1 MLHFN
6 NSLFGGRFQ
15 SVLGI
20 MSKGVNLRELSNR
33 LNLSQTTVSR
43 ALNGYPEVSPET
55 RKRVAEMA
63 DELGYAPNSQA
74 RRLATGRSMAIG
86 HVIPRSIHE
95 MMNPIF
101 LEFIAGA
108 GETYSK
114 HGYDMIISV
123 VEDDHEEDAY
133 RQIATRKKADGVIV
147 HGPAADEHRHR
158 LLKEINLPFVVHGR
172 IPGAESKTTWVDMNN
187 RRAFER
193 ATNLLLDLGHQ
204 RISLLNGLEHM
215 DFARRRRKGFED
227 ALAARGLAADNAIM
241 RSSDMTEPFGCD
253 NAMEMLKSD
262 NPPTAFLVSSMISA
276 IGVARAIG
284 QCGLETGKDV
294 SIITHDDALS
304 FLPNSGEVP
313 IFTCTRS
320 SVRYA
325 GQRAA
330 ELLLDIIASP
340 QREPSSLH
348 LDAELIIGQSTG
360 PVPGR

>member
-1 MLHFN
+1 
-6 NSLFGGRFQ
+6 
-15 SVLGI
+15 
-20 MSKGVNLRELSNR
+20 MSKGVNLKILSQR

-43 ALNGYPEVSPET
+43 ALNGYPEVSAET

-63 DELGYAPNSQA
+63 DKLGYAPNSQA

-123 VEDDHEEDAY
+123 VEDDQEEEAY
-133 RQIATRKKADGVIV
+133 RQISSRKKADGVIV
-147 HGPAADEHRHR
+147 HGPAHDENRHA
-158 LLKEINLPFVVHGR
+158 LLKDLNLPFVVHGR
-172 IPGAESKTTWVDMNN
+172 IAGAETETCWIDMNN
-187 RRAFER
+187 RRAFQR
-193 ATNLLLDLGHQ
+193 ATDLLLDLGHT
-204 RISLLNGLEHM
+204 RIALLNGLEHM
-215 DFARRRRKGFED
+215 DFARRRRRGFED
-227 ALAARGLAADNAIM
+227 AIKERGLAPDPALM
-241 RSSDMTEPFGCD
+241 RSNDMTEPYGCD

-284 QCGLETGKDV
+284 QCGLVTGKDV

-325 GQRAA
+325 GEKAA
-330 ELLLDIIASP
+330 ELLLAMIANPNS
-340 QREPSSLH
+340 EPTSLH

-360 PVPGR
+360 PAPAKV

>member
-1 MLHFN
+1 
-6 NSLFGGRFQ
+6 
-15 SVLGI
+15 
-20 MSKGVNLRELSNR
+20 MSKGVNLKELSKK

-43 ALNGYPEVSPET
+43 ALNGYPEVSADT

-63 DELGYAPNSQA
+63 EALGYAPNSQA

-133 RQIATRKKADGVIV
+133 RQIASRKKADGVIV
-147 HGPAADEHRHR
+147 HGPASDEHRHE
-158 LLKEINLPFVVHGR
+158 LLKELNLPFVVHGR
-172 IPGAESKTTWVDMNN
+172 IPGAEEETSWIDMNN

-193 ATNLLLDLGHQ
+193 ATNLLLDLGHT
-204 RISLLNGLEHM
+204 RIALLNGLEQM
-215 DFARRRRKGFED
+215 DFAKRRRRGFES
-227 ALAARGLAADNAIM
+227 ALEARGHVADPDLM
-241 RSSDMTEPFGCD
+241 RSSDMTEPFGCE

-262 NPPTAFLVSSMISA
+262 NPPTAFLVSSMITA
-276 IGVARAIG
+276 IGVARAVG
-284 QCGLETGKDV
+284 QCGLQTGKDV

-304 FLPNSGEVP
+304 FLPNSGEIP

-320 SVRYA
+320 SVRFA
-325 GQRAA
+325 GQKAA
-330 ELLLDIIASP
+330 ELLLNMIANP
-340 QREPSSLH
+340 GGKPTSLH
-348 LDAELIIGQSTG
+348 LDAELIVGQSTG
-360 PVPGR
+360 PAPSR

>member
-1 MLHFN
+1 M
-6 NSLFGGRFQ
+6 RK
-15 SVLGI
+15 GI
-20 MSKGVNLRELSNR
+20 NLKELSQR

-43 ALNGYPEVSPET
+43 ALNGYPEVSADT

-63 DELGYAPNSQA
+63 EKLGYAPNSQA

-123 VEDDHEEDAY
+123 VEDDHEEEAY
-133 RQIATRKKADGVIV
+133 RQIASRKKADGVII
-147 HGPAADEHRHR
+147 HGPAHQESRHK
-158 LLKEINLPFVVHGR
+158 LLKELNLPFVVHGR
-172 IPGAESKTTWVDMNN
+172 IPGAEQETSWIDMNN

-193 ATNLLLDLGHQ
+193 ATNLLLDLGHT
-204 RISLLNGLEHM
+204 RIALLNGLEQM
-215 DFARRRRKGFED
+215 DFARRRRSGFE
-227 ALAARGLAADNAIM
+227 AAFAARDLAPDPELM
-241 RSSDMTEPFGCD
+241 RSADMTEPYGCD
-253 NAMEMLKSD
+253 NAMDMLNSS

-276 IGVARAIG
+276 IGVARAVG
-284 QCGLETGKDV
+284 QCGLKTGADV

-325 GQRAA
+325 GQKAA
-330 ELLLDIIASP
+330 ELLLSMIADP
-340 QREPSSLH
+340 TAEPTSLH

-360 PVPGR
+360 PAPAKP

>member
-1 MLHFN
+1 
-6 NSLFGGRFQ
+6 
-15 SVLGI
+15 
-20 MSKGVNLRELSNR
+20 MSKGVNLKELSQR

-55 RKRVAEMA
+55 RKRVVEMA
-63 DELGYAPNSQA
+63 DKLGYAPNSQA

-123 VEDDHEEDAY
+123 VDDAHEEEAY
-133 RQIATRKKADGVIV
+133 RQIASRKKADGVIV
-147 HGPAADEHRHR
+147 HGPATSEHRHE
-158 LLKEINLPFVVHGR
+158 LLKELNLPFVVHGR
-172 IPGAESKTTWVDMNN
+172 IPGAENETSWIDMNN

-193 ATNLLLDLGHQ
+193 ATNLLLDLGHT
-204 RISLLNGLEHM
+204 RIALLNGLENM
-215 DFARRRRKGFED
+215 DFARRRRTGFEE
-227 ALAARGLAADNAIM
+227 ALAARGLAADPALM
-241 RSSDMTEPFGCD
+241 RSADMTEPYGCD
-253 NAMEMLKSD
+253 NAMEMLRIE
-262 NPPTAFLVSSMISA
+262 NPPTAFLVSSMITA
-276 IGVARAIG
+276 IGVARGVG
-284 QCGLETGKDV
+284 QCGLKTGKDV

-325 GQRAA
+325 GQKAA
-330 ELLLDIIASP
+330 ELLLAMIADP
-340 QREPSSLH
+340 GAKPASLH

-360 PVPGR
+360 PAPARTG

>member
-1 MLHFN
+1 M
-6 NSLFGGRFQ
+6 
-15 SVLGI
+15 
-20 MSKGVNLRELSNR
+20 NLKELSQR

-43 ALNGYPEVSPET
+43 ALNGYPEVSEET

-63 DELGYAPNSQA
+63 AKLGYAPNSQA
-74 RRLATGRSMAIG
+74 RRLATGRAMAIG

-108 GETYSK
+108 GETYSR

-123 VEDDHEEDAY
+123 VEDAHEDDAY
-133 RQIATRKKADGVIV
+133 RQIAARKKADGVII
-147 HGPAADEHRHR
+147 HGPAREEHRHT
-158 LLKEINLPFVVHGR
+158 LLKELGLPFVVHGR
-172 IPGAESKTTWVDMNN
+172 IPGAEQETSWIDMNN

-193 ATNLLLDLGHQ
+193 ATGLLLDLGHT
-204 RISLLNGLEHM
+204 RIALLNGLENM
-215 DFARRRRKGFED
+215 DFAYRRRKGFEG
-227 ALAARGLAADNAIM
+227 ALAARGLAPDPWLM
-241 RSSDMTEPFGCD
+241 RCSDMTEPYGCD
-253 NAMEMLKSD
+253 SAMEMLKSD

-276 IGVARAIG
+276 IGVARAVG
-284 QCGLETGKDV
+284 QCGLTVGRDV

-325 GQRAA
+325 GEKAA
-330 ELLLDIIASP
+330 ELLLGLISDP
-340 QREPSSLH
+340 LKGPTSLH

-360 PVPGR
+360 PARVKARSA

>member
-1 MLHFN
+1 
-6 NSLFGGRFQ
+6 
-15 SVLGI
+15 
-20 MSKGVNLRELSNR
+20 MSKGVNLKELSKK

-43 ALNGYPEVSPET
+43 ALNGYPEVSAET
-55 RKRVAEMA
+55 RRRVSEMA
-63 DELGYAPNSQA
+63 EELGYAPNSQA

-133 RQIATRKKADGVIV
+133 RQIASRKKADGVIV
-147 HGPAADEHRHR
+147 HGPASDERRHK
-158 LLKEINLPFVVHGR
+158 LLKKLNLPFVVHGR
-172 IPGAESKTTWVDMNN
+172 IPGAEEETSWIDMNN

-193 ATNLLLDLGHQ
+193 ATNLLLDLGHT
-204 RISLLNGLEHM
+204 RIALLNGLEHM
-215 DFARRRRKGFED
+215 DFAKRRRRGFEE
-227 ALAARGLAADNAIM
+227 ALRARGHKPDQALM
-241 RSSDMTEPFGCD
+241 RSSDMTEPFGCE
-253 NAMEMLKSD
+253 NAMEMLKGD

-276 IGVARAIG
+276 IGVARAVG
-284 QCGLETGKDV
+284 QCGLKTGKDV

-304 FLPNSGEVP
+304 FLPNSGEIP

-320 SVRYA
+320 SVRFA
-325 GQRAA
+325 GQKAA
-330 ELLLDIIASP
+330 ELLLAMIS
-340 QREPSSLH
+340 EPGSKPTSLH

-360 PVPGR
+360 PAPAR

>member
-1 MLHFN
+1 
-6 NSLFGGRFQ
+6 
-15 SVLGI
+15 
-20 MSKGVNLRELSNR
+20 MSKGVNLKELSQR

-43 ALNGYPEVSPET
+43 ALNGYPEVSAET
-55 RKRVAEMA
+55 RKRVSEMA
-63 DELGYAPNSQA
+63 DKLGYAPNSQA

-133 RQIATRKKADGVIV
+133 REIASRKKADGVII
-147 HGPAADEHRHR
+147 HGPAHNERRHL
-158 LLKEINLPFVVHGR
+158 LLKELNLPFVVHGR
-172 IPGAESKTTWVDMNN
+172 IPGAEMETSWIDMNN
-187 RRAFER
+187 KRAFER
-193 ATNLLLDLGHQ
+193 ATNLLLDLGHT
-204 RISLLNGLEHM
+204 RIALLNGLEHM
-215 DFARRRRKGFED
+215 DFARRRRRGFED
-227 ALAARGLAADNAIM
+227 ALATRGLEPDTNLM
-241 RSSDMTEPFGCD
+241 RSADMTEPYGCD
-253 NAMEMLKSD
+253 NAMAMLRGD
-262 NPPTAFLVSSMISA
+262 NPPSAFLVSSMISA

-284 QCGLETGKDV
+284 QCGLKTGKDV

-325 GQRAA
+325 GEKAA
-330 ELLLDIIASP
+330 DLLLNMIASP
-340 QREPSSLH
+340 DTKPTSLH
-348 LDAELIIGQSTG
+348 LDAELILGQSTG
-360 PVPGR
+360 PAPTRSF

>member
-1 MLHFN
+1 
-6 NSLFGGRFQ
+6 
-15 SVLGI
+15 
-20 MSKGVNLRELSNR
+20 MSKGVNLKELSQR

-43 ALNGYPEVSPET
+43 ALNGYPEVSAET

-63 DELGYAPNSQA
+63 DKLGYAPNSQA

-108 GETYSK
+108 GETYSQ

-123 VEDDHEEDAY
+123 VEDDREEDAY
-133 RQIATRKKADGVIV
+133 RQIASRKKADGVII
-147 HGPAADEHRHR
+147 HGPAQDEHRHL
-158 LLKEINLPFVVHGR
+158 LLKELNLPFVVHGR
-172 IPGAESKTTWVDMNN
+172 IPGAEKETSWIDMNN

-193 ATNLLLDLGHQ
+193 ATNLLLDLGHT
-204 RISLLNGLEHM
+204 RIALLNGLENM
-215 DFARRRRKGFED
+215 DFARRRRRGFED
-227 ALAARGLAADNAIM
+227 ALSARNLTPDAALV
-241 RSSDMTEPFGCD
+241 RSADMTEPYGCD
-253 NAMEMLKSD
+253 SAMEMLNSD

-284 QCGLETGKDV
+284 QCGLKTGKDV

-325 GQRAA
+325 GEKAA
-330 ELLLDIIASP
+330 DLLLNMIATP
-340 QREPSSLH
+340 GAKPTSLH
-348 LDAELIIGQSTG
+348 LDAELILGQSTG
-360 PVPGR
+360 PAPTR

>member
-1 MLHFN
+1 
-6 NSLFGGRFQ
+6 
-15 SVLGI
+15 
-20 MSKGVNLRELSNR
+20 MSKGVNLKELSKR

-43 ALNGYPEVSPET
+43 ALNGYPEVSAET
-55 RKRVAEMA
+55 RKRVSEMA
-63 DELGYAPNSQA
+63 EELGYAPNSQA

-133 RQIATRKKADGVIV
+133 RQIASRKKADGVIV
-147 HGPAADEHRHR
+147 HGPASDEHRHE
-158 LLKEINLPFVVHGR
+158 LLRELNLPFVVHGR
-172 IPGAESKTTWVDMNN
+172 IPGAEEETSWIDMNN

-193 ATNLLLDLGHQ
+193 ATNLLLDLGHT
-204 RISLLNGLEHM
+204 RIALLNGLEQM
-215 DFARRRRKGFED
+215 DFAKRRRRGFES
-227 ALAARGLAADNAIM
+227 ALEARGHTADPALM
-241 RSSDMTEPFGCD
+241 RSSDMTEPFGCE
-253 NAMEMLKSD
+253 NAMEMLKMD
-262 NPPTAFLVSSMISA
+262 NPPTAFLVSSMITA
-276 IGVARAIG
+276 IGVARAVG
-284 QCGLETGKDV
+284 QCGLQAGKDV

-304 FLPNSGEVP
+304 FLPNSGEIP

-320 SVRYA
+320 SVRFA
-325 GQRAA
+325 GQKAA
-330 ELLLDIIASP
+330 ELLLDMISNP
-340 QREPSSLH
+340 GSKPTSLH

-360 PVPGR
+360 PAPSR

>member
-1 MLHFN
+1 
-6 NSLFGGRFQ
+6 
-15 SVLGI
+15 
-20 MSKGVNLRELSNR
+20 MSKGVNLKELSKK

-43 ALNGYPEVSPET
+43 ALNGYPEVSADT

-63 DELGYAPNSQA
+63 EALGYAPNSQA

-133 RQIATRKKADGVIV
+133 RQIASRKKADGVIV
-147 HGPAADEHRHR
+147 HGPASDEHRHE
-158 LLKEINLPFVVHGR
+158 LLKELNLSFVVHGR
-172 IPGAESKTTWVDMNN
+172 IPGAEEETSWIDMNN

-193 ATNLLLDLGHQ
+193 ATNLLLDLGHT
-204 RISLLNGLEHM
+204 RIALLNGLEQM
-215 DFARRRRKGFED
+215 DFAKRRRRGFES
-227 ALAARGLAADNAIM
+227 ALEARGHVADPDLM
-241 RSSDMTEPFGCD
+241 RSSDMTEPFGCE

-262 NPPTAFLVSSMISA
+262 NPPTAFLVSSMITA
-276 IGVARAIG
+276 IGVARAVG
-284 QCGLETGKDV
+284 QCGLQTGKDV

-304 FLPNSGEVP
+304 FLPNSGEIP

-320 SVRYA
+320 SVRFA
-325 GQRAA
+325 GQKAA
-330 ELLLDIIASP
+330 ELLLNMIANP
-340 QREPSSLH
+340 GGKPTSLH
-348 LDAELIIGQSTG
+348 LDAELIVGQSTG
-360 PVPGR
+360 PAPSR

>member
-1 MLHFN
+1 MS
-6 NSLFGGRFQ
+6 NS
-15 SVLGI
+15 
-20 MSKGVNLRELSNR
+20 VNLKELSQR

-43 ALNGYPEVSPET
+43 ALNGYPEVSEDT
-55 RKRVAEMA
+55 RRRVAEMA
-63 DELGYAPNSQA
+63 EKLGYAPNSQA
-74 RRLATGRSMAIG
+74 RRLATGRAMAIG

-123 VEDDHEEDAY
+123 VDDAHEEEAY
-133 RQIATRKKADGVIV
+133 RQIALRKKADGVIV
-147 HGPAADEHRHR
+147 HGPAYEEHRHK
-158 LLKEINLPFVVHGR
+158 LLQKLNLPFVVHGR
-172 IPGAESKTTWVDMNN
+172 IPSAEAETSWIDMNN

-193 ATNLLLDLGHQ
+193 AANLLLDLGHT
-204 RISLLNGLEHM
+204 RIALLNGLEHM
-215 DFARRRRKGFED
+215 DFARRRRRGFED
-227 ALAARGLAADNAIM
+227 ALAARGLAADPALM
-241 RSSDMTEPFGCD
+241 RSADMTEPYGCD
-253 NAMEMLKSD
+253 SAMEMLRSG

-276 IGVARAIG
+276 IGVARAVG
-284 QCGLETGKDV
+284 QCGLRTGKDV

-325 GQRAA
+325 GEKAA
-330 ELLLDIIASP
+330 ELLLNMIADPLS
-340 QREPSSLH
+340 EPASLH

-360 PVPGR
+360 PAPAPPR